1 MARYVGPGQPVRR
14 GDVAEVQVRKGAGEG
29 FGQRAGLGVEEGR
42 GLREAVEHEDAEGWG
57 GGVGGR
63 RGGHGG
69 EGPTGCGKPGGEAM
83 SGVGFEEAASH
94 MVIVFF
100 SLSFFLSFFLC

>member
-94 MVIVFF
+94 VVIFF
-100 SLSFFLSFFLC
+100 SLFLSFCAEG